1 VTLKRFLEIMRKHW
15 VLVLLCLLVVGLG
28 SYIGSRLTPRTY
40 QSTVLV
46 HVKIPSGSNQI
57 DSNSLLASGQLAQ
70 TEADLAVSDDLLGH
84 VVSHRSD
91 ITVDQLSH
99 EVTSSVKLNTQLF
112 EIDVQDTNAKRAA
125 DLAND
130 IAQTLINMQ
139 IEETQQS
146 NDKAIQQ
153 IQQEMS
159 SIKHQI
165 TDLTGQVALMQAKGG
180 QLTGDS
186 VLQAQLS
193 VLQQHY
199 NQWEDALTQLELT
212 NTQSNDFLHIVQI
225 ARPEST
231 AIRPDVSLNTLAGLV
246 LGLIMGAFVAV
257 QYDTFSTRLRS
268 PKDVALF
275 IGYPLLATIWRAASS
290 PEANRVNPL
299 SGHINAH
306 AYRMLSTNVE
316 VADRDKQAR
325 SILVASALPG
335 EGKSAVAT
343 NLAIFMASSG
353 KNTLLV
359 DANLRC
365 PVLHERFGIAGERP
379 GLSNALAVLSQRP
392 FVRDV
397 PFNGQI
403 QPLPGRRSSIDLEPY
418 MHAVGIANLR
428 VMSAGSMGAQA
439 GTLLDSKTVERL
451 LATLEGSDVEVVI
464 FDTAALLDV
473 PDARV
478 LATRVDAAL
487 VVIDITCARKR
498 YLEQIKILAENIRI
512 PVLGCV
518 VNKQVYTQK
527 QVTDY
532 YYTNTLRH
540 SSPQRNEATAL
551 ASSSSVL
558 SSDQRQVYSDF
569 V

>member
-1 VTLKRFLEIMRKHW
+1 MTLKRFLEIMRKHW

-125 DLAND
+125 DLEND

-231 AIRPDVSLNTLAGLV
+231 AIRPDV
-246 LGLIMGAFVAV
+246 
-257 QYDTFSTRLRS
+257 
-268 PKDVALF
+268 
-275 IGYPLLATIWRAASS
+275 
-290 PEANRVNPL
+290 
-299 SGHINAH
+299 
-306 AYRMLSTNVE
+306 
-316 VADRDKQAR
+316 
-325 SILVASALPG
+325 
-335 EGKSAVAT
+335 
-343 NLAIFMASSG
+343 
-353 KNTLLV
+353 
-359 DANLRC
+359 
-365 PVLHERFGIAGERP
+365 
-379 GLSNALAVLSQRP
+379 
-392 FVRDV
+392 
-397 PFNGQI
+397 
-403 QPLPGRRSSIDLEPY
+403 
-418 MHAVGIANLR
+418 
-428 VMSAGSMGAQA
+428 
-439 GTLLDSKTVERL
+439 
-451 LATLEGSDVEVVI
+451 
-464 FDTAALLDV
+464 
-473 PDARV
+473 
-478 LATRVDAAL
+478 
-487 VVIDITCARKR
+487 
-498 YLEQIKILAENIRI
+498 
-512 PVLGCV
+512 
-518 VNKQVYTQK
+518 
-527 QVTDY
+527 
-532 YYTNTLRH
+532 
-540 SSPQRNEATAL
+540 
-551 ASSSSVL
+551 
-558 SSDQRQVYSDF
+558 
-569 V
+569 